1 MRHLKLTLGVAVS
14 VALSVC
20 AFAVA
25 ATPALAGEF
34 VASNT
39 GKVAGAEESTQEFK
53 FGAVKMRCFHVK
65 GNGEVVA
72 GSSTTYTSTIKFT
85 RCLTTAKIG
94 KHEIFL
100 PTKWLTPMI
109 VTYHNNGFVET
120 GATAEVKINM
130 GKTEEFEKSECHI
143 RVPPQT
149 IPTRAINKPT
159 EPYEEATYE
168 NVSRAH
174 NVSRTFPTGIQ
185 NGIDIHNEFKGIH
198 FEYEG
203 EPCEEWGREEGPEG
217 AGATYTGSFP
227 QYLSTGNFEFL

>member
-14 VALSVC
+14 VALSAC
-20 AFAVA
+20 AFAMA

-34 VASNT
+34 VASSS
-39 GKVAGAEESTQEFK
+39 GKVAGTEESTQEFK
-53 FGAVKMRCFHVK
+53 FGAVKMRCFKIK

-72 GSSTTYTSTIKFT
+72 GSSPTYTTAIKFAK
-85 RCLTTAKIG
+85 CLTTAKIG
-94 KHEIFL
+94 RHDIFL
-100 PTKWLTPMI
+100 ATRWLTPLTI
-109 VTYHNNGFVET
+109 TYHNNGFVET

-143 RVPPQT
+143 RWPAQT
-149 IPTRAINKPT
+149 IPVRAIAKPE
-159 EPYEEATYE
+159 EPYEEASYE

-174 NVSRTFPTGIQ
+174 TVSRLFPTGIQ
-185 NGIDIHNEFKGIH
+185 NGIEIHNTIKGIH

-217 AGATYTGSFP
+217 SGGQYTGSLP
-227 QYLSTGNFEFL
+227 QYLGSGNFEFL

>member
-14 VALSVC
+14 VALSAC

-34 VASNT
+34 VAANS
-39 GKVAGAEESTQEFK
+39 GKVSGIEESTQEFK

-65 GNGEVVA
+65 ANGEVVA
-72 GSSTTYTSTIKFT
+72 GSSTTYTTKIVFAK
-85 RCLTTAKIG
+85 CLTTAKIG
-94 KHEIFL
+94 RHEIFL
-100 PTKWLTPMI
+100 PTHWLTPLT

-120 GATAEVKINM
+120 GETAEVKINM

-143 RVPPQT
+143 KWPPQT
-149 IPTRAINKPT
+149 IPVKAINKPG

-168 NVSRAH
+168 NISRPHTVSK
-174 NVSRTFPTGIQ
+174 NFPTGIQ
-185 NGIDIHNEFKGIH
+185 SGIAFHNMFKGIH

-203 EPCEEWGREEGPEG
+203 EPCEEWGREETAEG
-217 AGATYTGSFP
+217 FGAQYAGSFP
-227 QYLSTGNFEFL
+227 QYLGSGNFEFK